1 MEALLAAAGEASYD
15 LSTADLAEALA
26 GESPVPPPSPSGPTT
41 CPTADTALRAAHA
54 AYERRFGHVF
64 MVCLDGCQPDEVL
77 DRVLTSLRTRL
88 NHTPEEERP
97 VAADQLRRI
106 ARARLAHLIDS
117 PSPTDALRAGCERSG
132 GEKEPDDAS
141 GLTDLAHGLDL
152 TDRPLLGGGTRRPP
166 CGCRP

>member
-15 LSTADLAEALA
+15 LSSADLAEAFA
-26 GESPVPPPSPSGPTT
+26 GESPVPPPSPFGSSDWPA
-41 CPTADTALRAAHA
+41 ADTALRAAHA

-64 MVCLDGCQPDEVL
+64 MVCLEGCQPDEVL

-97 VAADQLRRI
+97 VAADELRRI
-106 ARARLAHLIDS
+106 ARARLAHLIVS
-117 PSPTDALRAGCERSG
+117 PSPMDALRSGCERG
-132 GEKEPDDAS
+132 GEKKEPDEAS
-141 GLTDLAHGLDL
+141 GLTDLGHGL